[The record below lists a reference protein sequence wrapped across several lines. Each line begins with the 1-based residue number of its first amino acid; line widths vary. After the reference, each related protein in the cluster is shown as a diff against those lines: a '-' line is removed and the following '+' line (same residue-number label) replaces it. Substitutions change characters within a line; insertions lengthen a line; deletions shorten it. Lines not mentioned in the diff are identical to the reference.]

1 MALRN
6 GSLLDCHE
14 KDKNDDILKRHLFFA
29 TVESSCQAND
39 QFSNVFP
46 TLRLEGSPMTC
57 VIRIRPPQEEAEAGT
72 VVKIEFERLKV
83 GDVEV
88 NKST

>member
-1 MALRN
+1 
-6 GSLLDCHE
+6 
-14 KDKNDDILKRHLFFA
+14 
-29 TVESSCQAND
+29 
-39 QFSNVFP
+39 
-46 TLRLEGSPMTC
+46 MTC
-57 VIRIRPPQEEAEAGT
+57 VIRIRPPQEEVEAGT

>member
-1 MALRN
+1 MQSRCQA
-6 GSLLDCHE
+6 SD
-14 KDKNDDILKRHLFFA
+14 LFFH
-29 TVESSCQAND
+29 
-39 QFSNVFP
+39 VFP

-57 VIRIRPPQEEAEAGT
+57 VIRIHPPQEEVEAGT